1 MEFETKDKATLLDYL
16 KQPLFISHVAWFS
29 IVQLRFLYFIG
40 NLNPLLNHRLDHD
53 VAQGNTQTKYIQ
65 KSITIFLNCFKRS
78 NVTDING
85 LHNVTNH
92 LVLKLLEYDHLIYV
106 RICCSYNWCIGCF
119 IHLVVYT
126 IHIHV
131 DIFVFLSVSKFTDWC
146 FYILMAGII
155 TSILAG
161 LSYDRLKPFFKSRHV
176 LFDYCF
182 LRLSLSVKVKTRT
195 YIYTL

>member
-1 MEFETKDKATLLDYL
+1 MSTVVLDVFYVLPSGLPQNKPKTMEFETKDKATLLDYL

-65 KSITIFLNCFKRS
+65 KSITIFLNCFKIS

-119 IHLVVYT
+119 IYSCAS
-126 IHIHV
+126 
-131 DIFVFLSVSKFTDWC
+131 F
-146 FYILMAGII
+146 
-155 TSILAG
+155 
-161 LSYDRLKPFFKSRHV
+161 DRLYHTYTCRH
-176 LFDYCF
+176 
-182 LRLSLSVKVKTRT
+182 
-195 YIYTL
+195 IYFSFSE